1 MKIRFTAPLLLATFA
16 APAFATDYTDEA
28 EVISA
33 VPMYQTVN
41 EPSQQCW
48 TESATT
54 YEQPHRSGGGAI
66 IGAITGGLLGHTV
79 GKGNGRVAATAVG
92 AAVGAMVGDHVGNQG
107 RHAVPVTRDV
117 QRCQVT
123 DNVRQIVSGYQV
135 TYRYHGRDTTVIL
148 PHDPGPRVRLG
159 VGIAGDSGPGAIAL
173 TEQPV
178 VRNITYVRHESV
190 PVWHQPPRP
199 RVNIVV
205 HADRHG
211 HHRDYPRKQWH
222 HDGGRRGD
230 HHNHR
235 RDRGRDGHDRD
246 H

>member
-1 MKIRFTAPLLLATFA
+1 MKIRFAAPLLLTALT
-16 APAFATDYTDEA
+16 APAFANDYTDEA

-33 VPMYQTVN
+33 VPIYQTIR
-41 EPSQQCW
+41 EPTQQCW
-48 TESATT
+48 TESATS

-107 RHAVPVTRDV
+107 RHSVPVTRDV

-135 TYRYHGRDTTVIL
+135 TYRYYGRDTTVIL
-148 PHDPGPRVRLG
+148 PHDPGPRVRIG
-159 VGIAGDSGPGAIAL
+159 VGIAGHSSAGAVVLA
-173 TEQPV
+173 EPPV
-178 VRNITYVRHESV
+178 VSTITHTRHESV

-199 RVNIVV
+199 RVNIIL

-211 HHRDYPRKQWH
+211 HHRDYSRKKWH
-222 HDGGRRGD
+222 HDNGRRAD

-235 RDRGRDGHDRD
+235 RDRGRGGHDRD
-246 H
+246 D